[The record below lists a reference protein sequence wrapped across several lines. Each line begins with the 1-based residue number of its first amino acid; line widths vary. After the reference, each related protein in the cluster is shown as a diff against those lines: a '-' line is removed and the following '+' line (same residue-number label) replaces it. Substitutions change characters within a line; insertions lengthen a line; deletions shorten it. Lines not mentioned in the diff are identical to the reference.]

1 MQGFLI
7 QKQDFFTATI
17 DNSPFSKNNG
27 LSYGC
32 YMKVLNL
39 VYSGH
44 DREYVEF
51 YNVPLLKI
59 EMDHIAQTLSKNFT
73 NNN

>member
-1 MQGFLI
+1 
-7 QKQDFFTATI
+7 
-17 DNSPFSKNNG
+17 
-27 LSYGC
+27 
-32 YMKVLNL
+32 MKVLNI

-51 YNVPLLKI
+51 YNVPLLKS
-59 EMDHIAQTLSKNFT
+59 ERNHIAQTLSENFT